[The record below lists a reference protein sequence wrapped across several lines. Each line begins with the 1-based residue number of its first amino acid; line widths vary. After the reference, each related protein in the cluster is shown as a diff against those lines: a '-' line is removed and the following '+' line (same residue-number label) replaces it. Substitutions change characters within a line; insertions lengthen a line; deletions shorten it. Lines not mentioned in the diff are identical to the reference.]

1 MSITEEPE
9 CISTN
14 ESLDLEVPGEDR
26 RPRMF
31 GRVPVDP
38 ITQNEAVSRIMTA
51 LNEGRG
57 GIVVTPNVDQLAQSA
72 KQPAL
77 YQFFERASLVLAD
90 GAPLVLAAR
99 LAQCPLPERVTGA
112 DLLWALTEAAASR
125 EDGGVF
131 LLGGAPG
138 AADRAADRVVE
149 RFPTLRRP
157 GAHCPPLGFEPDPDE
172 FAAMVSAIRAYQPEI
187 VFCGLGFPKQEGL
200 ATALSRV
207 FPDVWFVGCGGAI
220 AFAAGDVSRAPRW
233 MRENGIEWL
242 HRLVMEPRRLASR
255 YLGRDLPFA
264 IGMMIG
270 AMLRRS
276 PALAGPRSA
285 G

>member
-1 MSITEEPE
+1 
-9 CISTN
+9 
-14 ESLDLEVPGEDR
+14 
-26 RPRMF
+26 MF
-31 GRVPVDP
+31 GRVAVDP
-38 ITQNEAVSRIMTA
+38 VTQREAVGRVMAA
-51 LNEGRG
+51 LDAGQG

-90 GAPLVLAAR
+90 GAPLVLAAK

-112 DLLWALTEAAASR
+112 DLLWALTEAESAR
-125 EDGGVF
+125 ENGGIF

-157 GAHCPPLGFEPDPDE
+157 GTHCPPFGYEPDPDE
-172 FAAMVSAIRAYQPEI
+172 FAAMVSAIQAYQPRI

-207 FPDVWFVGCGGAI
+207 FPTVWFVGCGQAI
-220 AFAAGDVSRAPRW
+220 AFAAGDVSRAPKW
-233 MRENGIEWL
+233 MRENGIEWV
-242 HRLVMEPRRLASR
+242 HRLVTEPRRLASR

-264 IGMMIG
+264 IKMMIG
-270 AMLRRS
+270 AVLRRS
-276 PALAGPRSA
+276 PVVPGPRPVVPGPRAAAVPRSGTA
-285 G
+285 A